1 MKTPQFDE
9 HGSDDTSFEPFCIE
23 DPREEENQ
31 DVRLGFYD
39 FQILEEAVGIDPG
52 NEEIDGHLMGEILC
66 GIIDDNNLIQ
76 HPEGIH
82 PGGYF
87 DNCEGS
93 ACYFHFNHLDD
104 VIRVAEFCIE
114 LFKDKARLTALLAEH
129 GISAKDDEEE
139 D

>member
-9 HGSDDTSFEPFCIE
+9 HGSDDTTFEPFCIE
-23 DPREEENQ
+23 DQRDEENQ

-39 FQILEEAVGIDPG
+39 FQILEEAVGIAPG
-52 NEEIDGHLMGEILC
+52 DEEIDGNLMGEILC

-76 HPEGIH
+76 HPEGKH
-82 PGGYF
+82 PGGYY

-129 GISAKDDEEE
+129 GISAGDDEEE